1 MRKLAII
8 GASGHGKVV
17 ADIARKNGYKEI
29 VFLDDDESIHECGGY
44 PVIGKSSEAGTIDA
58 DVIIGIG
65 NAGVRKRIQ
74 ESVPEEKLVTLIH
87 PDAVIAEDVAIGA
100 GTVVMAGAVINSGA
114 RIGKGCIINTCSSV
128 DHDCDVGDYVH
139 IAVGSHLC
147 GTVSVGDGTWIGAGA
162 TVSNNVSICSDCMIG
177 AGAVVI
183 KNIVEY
189 GTYVGVPVRRMYM
202 EQKLIENIPGG
213 GYSTR
218 IIKQN
223 MWLST
228 SVQRRRAA

>member
-44 PVIGKSSEAGTIDA
+44 PVIGKSSEAGTIYA
-58 DVIIGIG
+58 DIIVGIG
-65 NAGVRKRIQ
+65 NAGIRKRIQ

-128 DHDCDVGDYVH
+128 DHDCKVGDYVH
-139 IAVGSHLC
+139 ISVGSHLC
-147 GTVSVGDGTWIGAGA
+147 GTVSVGSGTWIGAGA
-162 TVSNNVSICSDCMIG
+162 TVSNNISICPDCMIG
-177 AGAVVI
+177 AGAVIV
-183 KNIVEY
+183 KNIDSA
-189 GTYVGVPVRRMYM
+189 GTYMGVPARR
-202 EQKLIENIPGG
+202 I
-213 GYSTR
+213 R
-218 IIKQN
+218 
-223 MWLST
+223 
-228 SVQRRRAA
+228 

>member
-58 DVIIGIG
+58 DIIVGIG
-65 NAGVRKRIQ
+65 NAGIRKRIQ

-213 GYSTR
+213 G
-218 IIKQN
+218 IPPE
-223 MWLST
+223 
-228 SVQRRRAA
+228 